1 MSEKTLGLV
10 EKINV
15 AAYFLSKRNLP
26 YDILCWLLS
35 ERQLYTQNNNQ
46 YAPND
51 VIKKKAAEIFFSS
64 PSYDVLCYL
73 IAELDILYGKDT
85 FDKRPG
91 LIL

>member
-1 MSEKTLGLV
+1 MSQKAVGSN

-15 AAYFLSKRNLP
+15 AAYFLSQRNLP
-26 YDILCWLLS
+26 YDILCWLLA

-51 VIKKKAAEIFFSS
+51 VIKKRAAEIFFSS
-64 PSYDVLCYL
+64 PSYDVLCWL
-73 IAELDILYGKDT
+73 VSELDIFHGKDT
-85 FDKRPG
+85 FDKRPR

>member
-1 MSEKTLGLV
+1 MIEKAVGAD

-26 YDILCWLLS
+26 YDILCWMLS
-35 ERQLYTQNNNQ
+35 ERLLYTQNNNR

-51 VIKKKAAEIFFSS
+51 VIKKRAAEIFFSS
-64 PSYDVLCYL
+64 PSYDVLCWL
-73 IAELDILYGKDT
+73 IAELDIFHGKDT
-85 FDKRPG
+85 FDKRPR